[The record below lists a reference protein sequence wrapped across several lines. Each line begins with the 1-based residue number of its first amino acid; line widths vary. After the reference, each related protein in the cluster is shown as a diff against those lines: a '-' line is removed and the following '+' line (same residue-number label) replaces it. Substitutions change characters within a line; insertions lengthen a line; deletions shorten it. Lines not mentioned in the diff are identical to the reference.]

1 MFGDMLGPSTLEL
14 AQKMRA
20 WMLDALAHR
29 RAMFEFLEEKGVIE
43 GQADWDR
50 YFQLVARAESAVD
63 QLIAECED
71 DLRKADTP
79 EGERFRTREELA
91 KSFNELLG
99 LFEVTGQSPGQN
111 GELSSSGE
119 EQETES

>member
-1 MFGDMLGPSTLEL
+1 
-14 AQKMRA
+14 
-20 WMLDALAHR
+20 
-29 RAMFEFLEEKGVIE
+29 MFEFLEEKGVIE

-63 QLIAECED
+63 QLIAERED
-71 DLRKADTP
+71 DLMKADTP